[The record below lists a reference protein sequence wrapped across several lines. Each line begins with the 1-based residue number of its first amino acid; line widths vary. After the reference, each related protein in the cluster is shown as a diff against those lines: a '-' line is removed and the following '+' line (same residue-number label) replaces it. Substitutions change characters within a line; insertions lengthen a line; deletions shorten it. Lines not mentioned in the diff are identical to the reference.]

1 MRKNIPM
8 MSRELNDTDISFMDY
23 KKQDI
28 HGTAL
33 YPATMIAPLQ
43 KEVLERIL
51 QKTEVKSVLDPFC
64 GSGTALYEAAALDS
78 SLAICGCDIN
88 PLALLITRVKLEG
101 VASRIKSEINLLK
114 SELAAHEKEVIAPH
128 DFPYIDK
135 WFRADIKLSL
145 TRLRDAI
152 RKIRSKRSR
161 RYLWYHFAVI
171 VRRYGNSRSSTFKLH
186 IKKAESIDNMV
197 DNVVADFLSR
207 VEGSVPFF
215 QKPIR
220 KAKLVKQDV
229 LEWLPKQSDDAY
241 DLTITSPPYG
251 DNATTVTY
259 GEFSWLPLSWI
270 DEEDLEMDGWEL
282 INAHKI
288 DSLSMGG
295 SRIALGKNAPLSDKQ
310 ADLLQPYLSKI
321 SPEKQK
327 KVVNFFS
334 DYFVFLDEIS
344 RVTRKY
350 IVMTLGNRTV
360 DRVQINL
367 TDITARYLEKLGYRI
382 EQRLTRPL
390 VNKRI
395 PKKTSCV
402 KGEAVQ
408 SMNDEFVLIA
418 RNVCM
423 ED

>member
-1 MRKNIPM
+1 MAKFKIQD
-8 MSRELNDTDISFMDY
+8 SDISFSDY

-43 KEVLERIL
+43 KEVLRSVI
-51 QKTEVKSVLDPFC
+51 QSTEVKSVLDPFC
-64 GSGTALYEAAALDS
+64 GSGTALYEAAELDATLS
-78 SLAICGCDIN
+78 ICGCDIN

-101 VASRIKSEINLLK
+101 VSGRILSDIALVKR
-114 SELAAHEKEVIAPH
+114 ELEEHKDEQLVPH

-135 WFRADIKLSL
+135 WFREDIKVSL
-145 TRLRDAI
+145 TRLRNAI
-152 RKIRSKRSR
+152 RKVHGKRSR

-295 SRIALGKNAPLSDKQ
+295 SRIALGKNAPISDKQ
-310 ADLLQPYLSKI
+310 AALLQPYLSKI

-418 RNVCM
+418 RNACL